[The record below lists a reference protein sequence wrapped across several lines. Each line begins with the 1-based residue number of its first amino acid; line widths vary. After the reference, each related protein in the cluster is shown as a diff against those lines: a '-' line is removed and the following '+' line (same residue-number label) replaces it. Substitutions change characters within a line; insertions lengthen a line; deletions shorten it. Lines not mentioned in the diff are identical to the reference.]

1 MLKQAKEIC
10 PTSTMTKITDGAL
23 MIDVRK
29 KDEVSEVS
37 FDVPNYMNIPLN
49 ELEDRINE
57 IPKDKEV
64 VMVCRNGE
72 RSLKTTYF
80 LMNSGYENVYN
91 MRDGIVKWASKGFP
105 TKGHVDALLNADDSY
120 DCSQSNCC

>member
-1 MLKQAKEIC
+1 MKQAKEIC
-10 PTSTMTKITDGAL
+10 PTTTMGKVKEGAL
-23 MIDVRK
+23 IIDVRNK
-29 KDEVSEVS
+29 SEVDEVT

-57 IPKDKEV
+57 IPKDKEI
-64 VMVCRNGE
+64 VMVCRSGE

-80 LMNSGYENVYN
+80 LMNAGFENVFN
-91 MRDGIVKWASKGFP
+91 MRDGIIKWATKGFP
-105 TKGHVDALLNADDSY
+105 TKGNVDELLNEGSC